1 MNLLSSHNAQGEGWE
16 VKNPTSLTGG
26 GGGEGGEEGC
36 KPTGSFPCICP
47 HGAFL
52 M

>member
-1 MNLLSSHNAQGEGWE
+1 MPREKGEKWKTPQVLL
-16 VKNPTSLTGG
+16 G